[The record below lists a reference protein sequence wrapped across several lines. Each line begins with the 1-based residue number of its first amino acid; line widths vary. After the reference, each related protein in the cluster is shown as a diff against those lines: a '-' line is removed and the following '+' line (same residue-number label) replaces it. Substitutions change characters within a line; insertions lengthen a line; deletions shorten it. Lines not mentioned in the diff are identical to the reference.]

1 CHRKEAKLLYRKSLK
16 IFCGATAAAAI
27 LRALLKVLYIDLETG
42 FYIGGGVLVYLLPVV
57 IIAGAAGIVFFAYA
71 EKSDS
76 AGLLRGN
83 RFIEITMTLL
93 GLAVCGVS
101 ALRLPKALA
110 ISSKAV
116 LVNCLPKWLQV
127 AEHALGMISGFVFLY
142 LAFCLISGAKSSGI
156 HGMAALIPA
165 IWQTIAMVD
174 RFISF
179 REVATASDQL
189 IETLYLVCATLF
201 LLANARCLAGMAKS
215 RRRCVIWG
223 LLASH
228 LGLVLAAGQV
238 AAVVV
243 LGSDISGPPMLQNIL
258 ILAFSVY
265 AVSLSASLALSN
277 NE

>member
-1 CHRKEAKLLYRKSLK
+1 LYRKSLK

-27 LRALLKVLYIDLETG
+27 LRALLKILYIDLETG

-76 AGLLRGN
+76 AGMLRGN
-83 RFIEITMTLL
+83 RFIEVTMALL
-93 GLAVCGVS
+93 GLGICGVS
-101 ALRLPKALA
+101 ALRLPKAMA

-116 LVNCLPKWLQV
+116 MVNCLPKWLQV
-127 AEHALGMISGFVFLY
+127 TEHALGMVSGFVFLY
-142 LAFCLISGAKSSGI
+142 LAFCLVSGAKSSGL

-165 IWQTIAMVD
+165 IWHTIAMVD

-179 REVATASDQL
+179 REVSTASDQL

-201 LLANARCLAGMAKS
+201 LLANSRCLAGMAKS

-228 LGLVLAAGQV
+228 FGLVLAAGQI

-265 AVSLSASLALSN
+265 AVSLSASLALST